1 MSTCPDYDI
10 HSIYLDGELP
20 MAYLAK
26 YEEHVAS
33 CPDCKAKLEKLRKL
47 HKVFAQDSASVE
59 FGKDRMEA
67 SWEKLESKLKFTRTI
82 DTKPTKNF
90 TTAKKMSYFVAGIA
104 AAAVFGIVLPF
115 GRGKS
120 VQVQDFHPVARASL
134 ATPAS
139 TISMD
144 SMQLDA
150 VNLLGSVQIPSLLG
164 EDSGLENGVQGQA
177 SFNGNFTSMPT
188 SAYVRN
194 ASVTGNYP
202 ATYDVFTPLPE
213 EVISEQQTKTKGFNF
228 KFYSPFA
235 NISLEI
241 GSGN

>member
-47 HKVFAQDSASVE
+47 HKVFAQDSANIE

-82 DTKPTKNF
+82 DTKPAKNF

-104 AAAVFGIVLPF
+104 AAAVLGIVLPF
-115 GRGKS
+115 GRGKT
-120 VQVQDFHPVARASL
+120 VQVQDFQPVARASL

-139 TISMD
+139 TVSLG
-144 SMQLDA
+144 SMQADPT
-150 VNLLGSVQIPSLLG
+150 NLGEVQIQSLLG
-164 EDSGLENGVQGQA
+164 EDAYLEHASQGQA

-194 ASVTGNYP
+194 ASGTGAYP

-213 EVISEQQTKTKGFNF
+213 EVISEEQKKTKGFNF

>member
-20 MAYLAK
+20 SAYVAK
-26 YEEHVAS
+26 YEEHLAS
-33 CPDCKAKLEKLRKL
+33 CEECKAKLEKIRKL
-47 HKVFAQDSASVE
+47 HKVFAQDSASME
-59 FGKDRMEA
+59 LSKERMDA

-82 DTKPTKNF
+82 NTKPAKNF
-90 TTAKKMSYFVAGIA
+90 SAAKKMSYFVAGIA
-104 AAAVFGIVLPF
+104 AAAVLGIVLPF

-139 TISMD
+139 TVSME
-144 SMQLDA
+144 SMPLDT
-150 VNLLGSVQIPSLLG
+150 VNLLGDVQIPSLLG
-164 EDSGLENGVQGQA
+164 EDFGMENENQEQA
-177 SFNGNFTSMPT
+177 SFSGNFTSMPT
-188 SAYVRN
+188 SAYVRD
-194 ASVTGNYP
+194 ASGSGTYP

-213 EVISEQQTKTKGFNF
+213 EVISEQQKKTKGFNF

>member
-20 MAYLAK
+20 QAYLAK

-33 CPDCKAKLEKLRKL
+33 CADCQAKLEKLRKL
-47 HKVFAQDSASVE
+47 HRVFAQDAASIE
-59 FGKDRMEA
+59 FSKERMDA
-67 SWEKLESKLKFTRTI
+67 SWEKLESKLNFTRTI
-82 DTKPTKNF
+82 DTRPAKNF
-90 TTAKKMSYFVAGIA
+90 TTTKKLSYFVAGIA

-115 GRGKS
+115 GRGKQ
-120 VQVQDFHPVARASL
+120 VQVQDFQPVARTSL
-134 ATPAS
+134 ATP
-139 TISMD
+139 TQTVSMD
-144 SMQLDA
+144 SMSLDS
-150 VNLLGSVQIPSLLG
+150 VNFLGTDQTPYLLG
-164 EDSGLENGVQGQA
+164 EDSGLHNGGQA
-177 SFNGNFTSMPT
+177 SVSGNFTSMPT

-194 ASVTGNYP
+194 ASVAGAYP

-213 EVISEQQTKTKGFNF
+213 EVISEQQKKTKGFNF